1 MPLLGSHQSIAGGY
15 YKALETAAELGMDC
29 VQIFTKN
36 NNQWKGKPLTDV
48 DISLF
53 REAVARTGIRMP
65 CAHDSY
71 LINLASAD
79 ETLWT
84 RSLDAFVVELE
95 RAEALGLAGVVMH
108 PGSCVGASEEDS
120 IARVVTGL
128 GKAIDRTQ
136 GDSVEVW
143 IEATA
148 GQGSSLGH
156 RFEHLRAILDGLEMH
171 PRVGICIDS
180 CHLFAAGYPL
190 SLPTDYAET
199 MRQFDEIVGIDRIRA
214 FHLNDSKREL
224 AAESTGTSTSARVT
238 WVAKHFA
245 TFSTTN
251 ASPVSRCTW
260 RRRRGQKTGDRSMR
274 PIWQPCADSQVERPS
289 QRIVGRTVKLI

>member
-1 MPLLGSHQSIAGGY
+1 MPLLGAHQSIAGGY
-15 YKALETAAELGMDC
+15 YKAVETAAELGMDC

-48 DISLF
+48 DINLF
-53 REAVARTGIRMP
+53 REAIARTGIRMP

-108 PGSCVGASEEDS
+108 PGSCVGASEADS
-120 IARVVTGL
+120 IARVIAGL
-128 GKAIDRTQ
+128 RNSIERTD
-136 GDSVEVW
+136 GHSIEIW

-156 RFEHLRAILDGLEMH
+156 RFEHLRAILDGLDMH

-180 CHLFAAGYPL
+180 CHVFAAGYPL
-190 SLPTDYAET
+190 SSPTDYAET

-214 FHLNDSKREL
+214 FHLNDSKRALGSRVDRHEHIGKGHLGREAFRNILNDKRFAGIPMYMETPKGTANGRSFDATNL
-224 AAESTGTSTSARVT
+224 ATLRRLS
-238 WVAKHFA
+238 
-245 TFSTTN
+245 
-251 ASPVSRCTW
+251 SR
-260 RRRRGQKTGDRSMR
+260 
-274 PIWQPCADSQVERPS
+274 ADKPAQSRKN
-289 QRIVGRTVKLI
+289 R